1 MQELGKTLAMIHRA
15 VNLGERLQNKSDI
28 AKTFLKAS
36 LKQKYVTIYVS
47 ETMLS
52 TPTLWL

>member
-15 VNLGERLQNKSDI
+15 ANLGERLQNKNDT

-47 ETMLS
+47 ETILS
-52 TPTLWL
+52 TPIL

>member
-52 TPTLWL
+52 TPTL